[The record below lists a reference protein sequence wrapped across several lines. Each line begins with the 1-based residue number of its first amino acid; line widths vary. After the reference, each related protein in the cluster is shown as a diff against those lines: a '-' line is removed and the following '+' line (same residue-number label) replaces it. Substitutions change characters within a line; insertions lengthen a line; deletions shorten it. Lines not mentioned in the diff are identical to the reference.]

1 MKSSIWIPFMRYTR
15 LLQLDLFREK
25 VFMELTSSTNKDKG
39 KGVLEKKI
47 QKYIFLQMANCVS
60 LTNLLFQNVK
70 NLNFNYVKVL

>member
-1 MKSSIWIPFMRYTR
+1 MKPSIWIPFMRYTR

-25 VFMELTSSTNKDKG
+25 VFMELTSSTNKG